1 MSNATRSIDLRVTEE
16 EDGLLVL
23 RAPDVG
29 YFTAPLGRGA
39 VVAPGMAAGALQRLE
54 GTVQL
59 TIPPGVR
66 GAVVT
71 DPPERVLSP
80 AGFGEALYR
89 VAPAGAGEAAST
101 SDAPEDAGAGLVLL
115 SEQSGRVWHRP
126 GPGEDPF
133 CAPGSVLEDGAAVCL
148 VEVMKTFSTLPY
160 RPIKGLPARARVV
173 RWIAADGADVQKG
186 DPILELEPA

>member
-1 MSNATRSIDLRVTEE
+1 MSNPSHSMDLRVTQ
-16 EDGLLVL
+16 EDGLILL

-29 YFTAPLGRGA
+29 HFTAPLGRGA

-59 TIPPGVR
+59 TVPPGVR

-80 AGFGEALYR
+80 AGFGEVLYR
-89 VAPAGAGEAAST
+89 IDPAGAGEAAAE
-101 SDAPEDAGAGLVLL
+101 SDLPEGSGDGLVLL
-115 SEQSGRVWHRP
+115 AEQSGRVWHRP
-126 GPGEDPF
+126 GPGEEP
-133 CAPGSVLEDGAAVCL
+133 CCTAGSILEDGAAVCL
-148 VEVMKTFSTLPY
+148 VEVMKTFSTVPY
-160 RPIKGLPARARVV
+160 RPLRGLPPRGRVV
-173 RWIAADGADVQKG
+173 RWIAGDGDDVQKG

>member
-1 MSNATRSIDLRVTEE
+1 MSSASHSLDLRMTH
-16 EDGLLVL
+16 EDGLIVL

-39 VVAPGMAAGALQRLE
+39 VVAPGMTAGALQRLE

-71 DPPERVLSP
+71 DPPERVLSA

-89 VAPAGAGEAAST
+89 IDPAGAGEAAAE
-101 SDAPEDAGAGLVLL
+101 SDAPEEAGAGLVLVA
-115 SEQSGRVWHRP
+115 EQSGRVWHRP

-148 VEVMKTFSTLPY
+148 VEVMKTFSTVPY
-160 RPIKGLPARARVV
+160 RPVKGLPTRGRVV
-173 RWIAADGADVQKG
+173 RWIVGDGADVQKG
-186 DPILELEPA
+186 DPILELEQA